1 MKKFIVFT
9 LLTPLFIFTQ
19 NSFAEDNAG
28 RIKITVADKVVTE
41 TLDNSPS
48 AKELAAMLPLSLSM
62 SDLFG
67 REKYAGLPKSL
78 SEKISK
84 KSRYDVGDI
93 AYWAPGKSFVIFYR
107 HDGTASDSGISII
120 GKIDSGV
127 EIFDNGRKPVNV
139 KVELI
144 K

>member
-19 NSFAEDNAG
+19 NSFAEDSAG
-28 RIKITVADKVVTE
+28 RIKITVADKVVTG

-67 REKYAGLPKSL
+67 REKYAGLPKSI
-78 SEKISK
+78 SEKSH
-84 KSRYDVGDI
+84 YEVGDI

-107 HDGTASDSGISII
+107 HDGTAADSGISII

-127 EIFDNGRKPVNV
+127 EIFNNGRKPVNV
-139 KVELI
+139 KIELI